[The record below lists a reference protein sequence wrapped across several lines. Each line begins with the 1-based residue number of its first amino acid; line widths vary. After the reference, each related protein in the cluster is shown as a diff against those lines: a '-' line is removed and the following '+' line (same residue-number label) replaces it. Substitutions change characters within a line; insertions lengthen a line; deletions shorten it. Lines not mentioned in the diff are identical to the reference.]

1 MAATDKTCERKK
13 NPLKFAAEY
22 GQATDCYWHQT
33 MKDIFH
39 LLFGCLLLAG
49 SLDGVSSA
57 APTFSSVPQPVV
69 ALKETE
75 TQIQDLLTVTCT
87 GDIPLV
93 VSLDSTVPS
102 SPCGTCFQVYP
113 RCGGGTGYCLRYLP
127 GQGTLKF
134 SQVSNY
140 VITLS
145 CKDINSLSATTTV
158 NVRIEPNT
166 PPYPLQATK
175 SYTLANAKNAAIG
188 TSVTSASCNDDDT
201 DALSYSMTSTDGI
214 IRTSGNLAAECR
226 SQFDLTVICTDNIN
240 SVVGTSRVWVTLSAS
255 NVITVGSALDY
266 EQSLT
271 RNTNL
276 TVTCSDGYCTSYAG
290 YLYVIVTDV
299 NEPITLYPR
308 DFTLSTY
315 EGKISLDPGWT
326 PIDPDEND
334 YPTYT
339 IVGGNSKSR
348 FAINPTTGLITST
361 LDYDI
366 DQGAMPSTDTIIVQV
381 KDVAGHT
388 STTTVTLTIL
398 DLNDNAP
405 IFNQQTQE
413 ITITD
418 CTTSLGV
425 IGTVT
430 ATDKDSSF
438 QALPHYHNVN
448 NNNDYQ
454 GAHYNDFNNNND
466 RDHLVDQQQDVG
478 DGQPRV
484 DHHGGPVGD
493 CPAGSGGLHGV
504 ALLRPP
510 RRLLLLLRR
519 HEGCLER
526 LCKRREPP
534 PKIREVQPVRGQPP
548 LSGNQG
554 FWQERYPDDDYVD
567 QPIRDRTPTPA
578 PIEGDGPLALTQQ
591 PWRINF
597 RSLAYITF
605 VIKSSTRSH
614 TRHPLTFPSQ
624 RRKYL
629 SSASSPGVC
638 WCNIPVY
645 TGFGRHDRTGTGVEK
660 SCLKTL
666 DTAPLRLCVTR
677 SATATSFPSPGS
689 ASRCRTLQRMY
700 IDDEISQVA
709 TGVLIAQIHNADR
722 KWSKDGEREREKR
735 ERKRAKY

>member
-1 MAATDKTCERKK
+1 
-13 NPLKFAAEY
+13 
-22 GQATDCYWHQT
+22 

-201 DALSYSMTSTDGI
+201 DALSYSMTSSPSTSVFTVGSADGI

-240 SVVGTSRVWVTLSAS
+240 SVVGTSRVWVTLSGGNDRPAISGINYSLNVREDKAVGSSLASFTVTDSDQTSCTLAANPTTSLQYFTLSTS

-438 QALPHYHNVN
+438 QGN
-448 NNNDYQ
+448 NIITYSGTNGPITIGSSGSIIANTGIVGGHSYTVSAVAKDA
-454 GAHYNDFNNNND
+454 G
-466 RDHLVDQQQDVG
+466 LV
-478 DGQPRV
+478 P
-484 DHHGGPVGD
+484 GPLSSTSAAITVIVTP
-493 CPAGSGGLHGV
+493 CPTTTTSTTTTTTKAPTTTTSTTTTTATISLTNSKTSVTDNLGWIIMA
-504 ALLRPP
+504 ALLGTV
-510 RRLLLLLRR
+510 L
-519 HEGCLER
+519 
-526 LCKRREPP
+526 
-534 PKIREVQPVRGQPP
+534 
-548 LSGNQG
+548 
-554 FWQERYPDDDYVD
+554 
-567 QPIRDRTPTPA
+567 
-578 PIEGDGPLALTQQ
+578 LALAAFMV
-591 PWRINF
+591 WRYCGH
-597 RSLAYITF
+597 LAASSSSSGATRAVWSDCASAASRHPKF
-605 VIKSSTRSH
+605 EKSS
-614 TRHPLTFPSQ
+614 L
-624 RRKYL
+624 
-629 SSASSPGVC
+629 
-638 WCNIPVY
+638 
-645 TGFGRHDRTGTGVEK
+645 
-660 SCLKTL
+660 
-666 DTAPLRLCVTR
+666 
-677 SATATSFPSPGS
+677 
-689 ASRCRTLQRMY
+689 
-700 IDDEISQVA
+700 
-709 TGVLIAQIHNADR
+709 
-722 KWSKDGEREREKR
+722 
-735 ERKRAKY
+735 